1 MFLTIMKWQFN
12 ESDLREMCFMF
23 ALEICTWMLNCN
35 QEILNEVLLS
45 TEYECSADLCC
56 LAYSVICRT
65 FETIILAMQPS

>member
-1 MFLTIMKWQFN
+1 
-12 ESDLREMCFMF
+12 MF